1 METDLEILAAT
12 IRAHARELAG
22 QEWER
27 EHRPILMQILENAGL
42 ASATST
48 GSRAQGTLS
57 LGDREVPTEAI
68 VKALQER
75 FIAKR
80 TDSLIQK
87 LTDSVVKSAVKRV
100 IEDEETEP

>member
-27 EHRPILMQILENAGL
+27 EHRPILMQILENTGL
-42 ASATST
+42 ASVTST
-48 GSRAQGTLS
+48 GARAQGTLS

-68 VKALQER
+68 VKVIQER
-75 FIAKR
+75 FITRR
-80 TDSLIQK
+80 TSALIQK
-87 LTDSVVKSAVKRV
+87 LTDSVVKSAAKKV
-100 IEDEETEP
+100 IEDEES